1 MTLPEIEADLKK
13 IAFALNLLSGR
24 LQDLLKEIPRRKPTR
39 RSKSSSTPMT
49 PVVARAIRATAKA
62 NPDWSYVKIARV
74 HNVNPGRVSEVL
86 RGKRK

>member
-39 RSKSSSTPMT
+39 RSKPSSTPMT
-49 PVVARAIRATAKA
+49 PAIARGIRATAKA
-62 NPDWSYVKIARV
+62 NPDWSYAEIGKKY
-74 HNVNPGRVSEVL
+74 NVNTGRVSEVL